1 MPIKTGDMMI
11 ANVAS
16 ETNKYVVCTDGV
28 LCRMTTA
35 AQLAAFDAETLTCDG
50 ANYTANWTTP
60 TTNLCGEDFPWFWF
74 DNTTSDS
81 DQTAYWEAFA
91 GEQLPFT
98 TGDNLVSGAITYSE
112 YDTGY
117 TEVGI
122 TFINM
127 DGETSDYFF
136 GWECMEFDDTV
147 DYTQWETACDTITQ
161 EIEISLLYECY
172 ADAGCPASSD
182 GNGIYYW
189 DDSSDAAAAD
199 VSPTWLTRDGW
210 RLTRNVGVIVTDYTT
225 VDAWEYYDWAPAIEG
240 DVVFV
245 DEELYECV
253 HEFLCESVLP
263 YLAVD
268 QTVWSPSQGIIGEA
282 LEFTESEPI
291 DALPMWMYAMYVDYV
306 SLDSS
311 DYFQFAGKVFQCPDY
326 TTDYDACE
334 DILYYME
341 YTYCAGGGYC
351 GYSYYDIG
359 TT

>member
-1 MPIKTGDMMI
+1 MI
-11 ANVAS
+11 ANVAG

-28 LCRMTTA
+28 LCRMTYE
-35 AQLAAFDAETLTCDG
+35 AQLTAFDAETLACDG
-50 ANYTANWTTP
+50 SGYTSTWTSP

-74 DNTTSDS
+74 DNTTDDA

-98 TGDNLVSGAITYSE
+98 TGDNLVSGTIVYSE
-112 YDTGY
+112 YDTNY

-122 TFINM
+122 TAINL
-127 DGETSDYFF
+127 DNETSDYFF

-147 DYTQWETACDTITQ
+147 DYLQWDTACNTITQ
-161 EIEISLLYECY
+161 AFTISLLYECY
-172 ADAGCPASSD
+172 ADAGCPATSD

-210 RLTRNVGVIVTDYTT
+210 RLTRNVGVIVDTYTT

-268 QTVWSPSQGIIGEA
+268 QSVWSPSQGIIGEA
-282 LEFTESEPI
+282 LEFTEAEPI

-311 DYFQFAGKVFQCPDY
+311 DYFQFAG
-326 TTDYDACE
+326 
-334 DILYYME
+334 
-341 YTYCAGGGYC
+341 
-351 GYSYYDIG
+351 
-359 TT
+359 